1 MTPKRK
7 RGFIMKNFIQKYK
20 HAWVFL
26 YGLIYL
32 PWFFYL
38 EQHVTTEFNLIH
50 SPLDDKIPFIEF
62 FVVPYLL
69 WFGYIAVTVGYFFFH
84 DKREF
89 YQLVSFLFTGMTIF
103 LIISTVYPN
112 GLDLRPAVF
121 PRDNIFTDMVKTL
134 YITDT
139 STNVLP
145 SIHVFNS
152 IGAYIAIH
160 RSQALRKHKS
170 LQIGTFFLTVSIIL
184 STMFLKQHSV
194 IDVVSAFL
202 MAAVLYFF
210 VYAPRPIKS
219 ETYAKQ
225 TIG

>member
-1 MTPKRK
+1 MRD
-7 RGFIMKNFIQKYK
+7 FIEKYK

-38 EQHVTTEFNLIH
+38 ERHVTTEFHLIH
-50 SPLDDKIPFIEF
+50 SPLDDQIPFIEY

-69 WFGYIAVTVGYFFFH
+69 WFAYIAVTVGYFFFH

-89 YQLVSFLFTGMTIF
+89 YQLCGFLFTGMTIF
-103 LIISTVYPN
+103 LVISTFYPN
-112 GLDLRPAVF
+112 GLDLRPEVF

-134 YITDT
+134 YIADT

-160 RSQALRKHKS
+160 RSDALQKHKF
-170 LQIGTFFLTVSIIL
+170 LEAGAFVLTVSIIL
-184 STMFLKQHSV
+184 STMFLKQHSI
-194 IDVVSAFL
+194 IDVVCAFL
-202 MAAVLYFF
+202 MAAVLYFL
-210 VYAPRPIKS
+210 VYAPRPVKTHS
-219 ETYAKQ
+219 FAKQ
-225 TIG
+225 TIRS